1 MAGGNAELR
10 EKVAALEALVG
21 TIDGDQFL
29 TILTRLAYLEAE
41 MNRLSE
47 ECTDLKT
54 ENGLLRR
61 AVGNEE
67 AQRGADRTKVRIPEP
82 KEFNGTRSAKKLE
95 NFLWDMEQYFHAAK
109 VQDEDKVPI
118 TTMYLVDDAKLW
130 WRTRVA
136 DDVSAG
142 RPKIDSWEGL
152 KKELKDQ
159 FFPSN
164 AGWIARDRLKKLKQ
178 TGTVRDYVKDF
189 SSLMLDISNMSEEDK
204 LHNFLYGLQSW
215 AQMELRRQNVKDLP
229 SAIATADALGD
240 FRLGQDGSD
249 FSTTLKSKNGNKD
262 KGKEWRKNGN
272 EKGNAI
278 EGNGNEKGKQCAG
291 PSTNKGQNSK
301 FDGCFICKGPHMA
314 RDCPRIEKLSAL
326 FEEEK
331 SEDEQNEED
340 HVQATAYLGPMVVL
354 KNAEA
359 TSSRTTNSSGGGG
372 LLTP

>member
-21 TIDGDQFL
+21 TVDGDQFL
-29 TILTRLAYLEAE
+29 TILTRLAYHEAE
-41 MNRLSE
+41 MNRLSQ
-47 ECTDLKT
+47 ECTDLKM

-61 AVGNEE
+61 AVGNDE
-67 AQRGADRTKVRIPEP
+67 AQRGANCTKVRIPEP
-82 KEFNGTRSAKKLE
+82 KEFNGARSAKKLE

-152 KKELKDQ
+152 NKELKDQ
-159 FFPSN
+159 FFPSKG
-164 AGWIARDRLKKLKQ
+164 GWIARDRLKKLKQ

-204 LHNFLYGLQSW
+204 LQNFLYGLQSW
-215 AQMELRRQNVKDLP
+215 VQMELRRQNVKDFP
-229 SAIATADALGD
+229 SAIAVVDALGD
-240 FRLGQDGSD
+240 VRLGQDGSD
-249 FSTTLKSKNGNKD
+249 FSTTSKSKNGNKD
-262 KGKEWRKNGN
+262 KG
-272 EKGNAI
+272 
-278 EGNGNEKGKQCAG
+278 NGNEKGKQCTG

-314 RDCPRIEKLSAL
+314 RDCPRIERISA
-326 FEEEK
+326 FFAEEK
-331 SEDEQNEED
+331 SEDEPNEEE
-340 HVQATAYLGPMVVL
+340 HEQATAYLGPMVVL
-354 KNAEA
+354 KNVEA
-359 TSSRTTNSSGGGG
+359 ASSRTTNSSGGGG
-372 LLTP
+372 LLAP

>member
-1 MAGGNAELR
+1 
-10 EKVAALEALVG
+10 
-21 TIDGDQFL
+21 
-29 TILTRLAYLEAE
+29 
-41 MNRLSE
+41 MNRLSQ
-47 ECTDLKT
+47 ECSYLKT

-61 AVGNEE
+61 AVGNDE

-82 KEFNGTRSAKKLE
+82 KEFNSARSAKKLE

-118 TTMYLVDDAKLW
+118 TTMYLVDNAKLW

-136 DDVSAG
+136 DDVSAS

-178 TGTVRDYVKDF
+178 TVTVRDYVKDF

-229 SAIATADALGD
+229 STIVVADSLGD
-240 FRLGQDGSD
+240 FQLGQDGSD
-249 FSTTLKSKNGNKD
+249 FSTTSKSKNGNKD
-262 KGKEWRKNGN
+262 KVKEWRKNGN
-272 EKGNAI
+272 DKVNDV

-301 FDGCFICKGPHMA
+301 FDGYFICKGPHME
-314 RDCPRIEKLSAL
+314 RGCPRIERLSAL
-326 FEEEK
+326 FAEEK
-331 SEDEQNEED
+331 SEDEPNEEE
-340 HVQATAYLGPMVVL
+340 HEQATTYLMPMVVL

-359 TSSRTTNSSGGGG
+359 ASSRTMNSSGGGG
-372 LLTP
+372 LLAP